1 MRSRS
6 SCRGWLALAA
16 LLCVPRPAAA
26 PLPPA
31 DSRTSAPSPGSME
44 HPAADLAR
52 RLPELSGVVE
62 EYRGLRFEHPV
73 AMNTVTRGE
82 LGEQLAA
89 RLEIGNRS
97 AFGDIERLEIGLAAF
112 GLIPRSMNLRDNYP
126 QAIAAG
132 LAGVYDW
139 HDKALFLVTGPETL
153 FGDAYSQ
160 RHGAVVAA
168 RIREGLLIHE
178 LTHAAQDQHFD
189 MARLAAGG
197 AWSDAVMAHLALVE
211 GDATLVM
218 LADMLGVPP
227 GEIPQ
232 ASLFLRHMLDHPE
245 QFSAMAP
252 GVPGAAEP
260 ADEPAWFRETTE
272 FSYLQGA
279 SFCVAVLERGGQ
291 RLLDYAFSADPPRST
306 EQILHPDKWL
316 GRRDDPVAIAW
327 PELRAELPD
336 YVKTAEG
343 QLGELGIKILL
354 RQGLHD
360 PQRAAAAAAGWG
372 GDRFAVYQRSVR
384 TSAAAAS
391 RASGGPGAAGSGE
404 RHEGAE
410 TVLAWITDWDDSQD
424 AARFAAAAAELGV
437 GWSVERTAARRVV
450 LLRGSLA
457 AAKRA
462 ALTAK
467 LAKAPVEP
475 GANRAV
481 AAAAIDPERRIGA
494 AGRFTAARLATR
506 PQLLPDHP
514 LSTSHL
520 GEDRRTYTYPEVGLT
535 LRLPSALA
543 SWQARAPRSPIVLQ
557 DLGDPEGDSLDVLA
571 TDGRS
576 TLPLEIH
583 EPFYEQIRKRSLADF
598 AKLDGHVVEA
608 SAQRAYELRFS
619 FTRGGARF
627 QGLERLFQRGT
638 QVLIVTIE
646 AREDRWSEIEPSA
659 RELLAGVTVAPAAPP
674 AEPRPGGIQLLLEV
688 RIDQA
693 LDADARAAIMR
704 REVEIMRIRLGEALG
719 DPGPRVEELAGERIM
734 VRLAPPDSPDR
745 RERARRLVT
754 AGGQVELRLAAYP
767 ERFGPGV
774 GRAEIL
780 SHYGGRLP
788 ADVEVLESRR
798 PRREPAGGTG
808 DGARC
813 FAVEKRRAVT
823 SSDFSAVSVDRGAG
837 GEPVVTFSL
846 QPEAARRLGELTST
860 NLGRILAFVVD
871 DEVTMAPVI
880 HSRITDAAM
889 IEGNFTPE
897 EAADL
902 AIALR
907 HPLPAGVK
915 CREERTVLED
925 GQLGAPRPCQ

>member
-1 MRSRS
+1 
-6 SCRGWLALAA
+6 
-16 LLCVPRPAAA
+16 
-26 PLPPA
+26 
-31 DSRTSAPSPGSME
+31 ME
-44 HPAADLAR
+44 HPAADLAQ
-52 RLPELSGVVE
+52 RLPELTGVVE

-82 LGEQLAA
+82 LGERLAA

-97 AFGDIERLEIGLAAF
+97 AFGDVERLEIGLEAF

-189 MARLAAGG
+189 LARLTEGG

-218 LADMLGVPP
+218 LADMVGSPP
-227 GEIPQ
+227 DAMPRLS
-232 ASLFLRHMLDHPE
+232 ALLRHMLDHPE

-279 SFCVAVLERGGQ
+279 TFCAAVLERGGQ
-291 RLLDYAFSADPPRST
+291 RLLDHAFSADPPRST

-327 PELRAELPD
+327 PELRAELPG
-336 YVKTAEG
+336 YVKAAEG

-372 GDRFAVYQRSVR
+372 GDRFAVYQRPVR
-384 TSAAAAS
+384 GSAAAAS
-391 RASGGPGAAGSGE
+391 RAPGDPDAVGESEGHDGAA
-404 RHEGAE
+404 
-410 TVLAWITDWDDSQD
+410 TVLAWITDWDEGQD

-437 GWSVERTAARRVV
+437 GWSVERTAVRRVV

-457 AAKRA
+457 AAKRT

-467 LAKAPVEP
+467 LAKAPAEP

-494 AGRFTAARLATR
+494 AGSFMAARLAARR
-506 PQLLPDHP
+506 PLLPDHP

-520 GEDRRTYTYPEVGLT
+520 GEDRRTYSYPEVGLT
-535 LRLPSALA
+535 LRLPLELS
-543 SWQARAPRSPIVLQ
+543 SWQARAPKSPIVLQ
-557 DLGDPEGDSLDVLA
+557 ELAGPQGDSLSVLA
-571 TDGRS
+571 TNIGRS
-576 TLPLEIH
+576 SLPLEIL
-583 EPFYEQIRKRSLADF
+583 EPFYEQSRKSSLAGF
-598 AKLDGHVVEA
+598 ARLDGHIVEA
-608 SAQRAYELRFS
+608 SGQRAYELRFS

-627 QGLERLFQRGT
+627 QGVERLFLRGT
-638 QVLIVTIE
+638 QLLVVAIE
-646 AREDRWSEIEPSA
+646 AREDRWPEIEPSA
-659 RELLAGVTVAPAAPP
+659 RELLAGVTVTPAAPP
-674 AEPRPGGIQLLLEV
+674 AEPRPGGLQLLLQV
-688 RIDQA
+688 RVYQA
-693 LDADARAAIMR
+693 LDADARAAVMR
-704 REVEIMRIRLGEALG
+704 REVETLRIRLGEALG

-734 VRLAPPDSPDR
+734 LRLAPPDSPDR
-745 RERARRLVT
+745 RERARRLVM
-754 AGGQVELRLAAYP
+754 AGGQVEFRLAAYP
-767 ERFGPGV
+767 ERLGPDV
-774 GRAEIL
+774 GCAEIL
-780 SHYGGRLP
+780 SHYGGHLP
-788 ADVEVLESRR
+788 ADVEVLESRMA
-798 PRREPAGGTG
+798 RREPPAGTGAGGP
-808 DGARC
+808 C
-813 FAVEKRRAVT
+813 FAVERRRVVT

-837 GEPVVTFSL
+837 GEPVVTLSI
-846 QPEAARRLGELTST
+846 QPEAARRLGELTHA
-860 NLGRILAFVVD
+860 NLGRILAIVVD
-871 DEVTMAPVI
+871 DEVMLAPVI
-880 HSRITDAAM
+880 HGPITDTAM

-897 EAADL
+897 EATDL

-915 CREERTVLED
+915 CREERTILED
-925 GQLGAPRPCQ
+925 GQLGAARPCQ

>member
-1 MRSRS
+1 
-6 SCRGWLALAA
+6 
-16 LLCVPRPAAA
+16 
-26 PLPPA
+26 
-31 DSRTSAPSPGSME
+31 ME

-73 AMNTVTRGE
+73 PMNTVTRGE
-82 LGEQLAA
+82 LGEQFAA

-97 AFGDIERLEIGLAAF
+97 AFGDVERLEIGLAAF

-126 QAIAAG
+126 QSIAAG

-139 HDKALFLVTGPETL
+139 HDKVLTLVTGPETL

-160 RHGAVVAA
+160 RHGAVIAA

-178 LTHAAQDQHFD
+178 LTHAVQDQHFD
-189 MARLAAGG
+189 MARLTAGG
-197 AWSDAVMAHLALVE
+197 AWSDAAMAHLALVE

-218 LADMLGVPP
+218 LADMAGTPP
-227 GEIPQ
+227 GEIPRV
-232 ASLFLRHMLDHPE
+232 SLLLRHMLDHPE

-252 GVPGAAEP
+252 GVPGAAGP
-260 ADEPAWFRETTE
+260 ADEPAWFRETTV
-272 FSYLQGA
+272 FSYVQGA
-279 SFCVAVLERGGQ
+279 SFCAAVLERGGQ

-327 PELRAELPD
+327 PDLRVELPG
-336 YVKTAEG
+336 YVKAAEG

-360 PQRAAAAAAGWG
+360 PQRAEAAAAGWG
-372 GDRFAVYQRSVR
+372 GDRFAVYRR
-384 TSAAAAS
+384 PIRGSAAAAS
-391 RASGGPGAAGSGE
+391 RAPGGPVVAGKGE
-404 RHEGAE
+404 GHDGAE
-410 TVLAWITDWDDSQD
+410 TVLAWITDWDDSHD
-424 AARFAAAAAELGV
+424 AARFAAAAGELGV

-457 AAKRA
+457 AAERT
-462 ALTAK
+462 ALTVK
-467 LAKAPVEP
+467 LSKAPIEP

-481 AAAAIDPERRIGA
+481 PAAAIDPERRIGA
-494 AGRFTAARLATR
+494 AGSFTAARLAAR

-514 LSTSHL
+514 LSTGHL
-520 GEDRRTYTYPEVGLT
+520 GEDRRTYSYPEVGLT
-535 LRLPSALA
+535 LRLPLALS
-543 SWQARAPRSPIVLQ
+543 SWQARAPTSPLVLQ
-557 DLGDPEGDSLDVLA
+557 VLGDPEGDSLYVSA

-576 TLPLEIH
+576 TLPLETL
-583 EPFYEQIRKRSLADF
+583 EPFYEQSRKSSLPGF
-598 AKLDGHVVEA
+598 AKLDGRLVEA
-608 SAQRAYELRFS
+608 SGQRAYELHFS
-619 FTRGGARF
+619 FTRGGAGF
-627 QGLERLFQRGT
+627 QRLERLFQHGT
-638 QVLIVTIE
+638 QLLIVAIE
-646 AREDRWSEIEPSA
+646 AREDRWAEMEPLA

-674 AEPRPGGIQLLLEV
+674 AEPRPGGIELLLEV

-693 LDADARAAIMR
+693 LAADARAAVMR
-704 REVEIMRIRLGEALG
+704 REVETLRIRLGEALG

-734 VRLAPPDSPDR
+734 LRLAPPDSPDR
-745 RERARRLVT
+745 RERARRLVM

-767 ERFGPGV
+767 ERPGPGV

-788 ADVEVLESRR
+788 ADVEVLESRMA
-798 PRREPAGGTG
+798 RREQPGDAGAGI
-808 DGARC
+808 RC

-823 SSDFSAVSVDRGAG
+823 SSDFSAVRMDTG
-837 GEPVVTFSL
+837 VTGQPAVTLSL
-846 QPEAARRLGELTST
+846 QPEAARRLGELTLA
-860 NLGRILAFVVD
+860 NLGRILAIVVD
-871 DEVTMAPVI
+871 DEVMLAPVI
-880 HSRITDAAM
+880 NGPITDTAM

-902 AIALR
+902 AIAMR

-915 CREERTVLED
+915 CREERTILED
-925 GQLGAPRPCQ
+925 GQLGPPRPCQ